1 MLKLQNS
8 FIALMLLFNCSTPEK
23 SMRQEQIEPPVLEVK
38 IPEEASGTI
47 AFENV
52 NVVPMTSA
60 SVLSNQTV
68 LVRAGRIV
76 EIGAAAR
83 VVLPDSAIRIECA
96 NRLYLM
102 PGLADMHVHMFDP
115 NELLLYL
122 ANGVTTVRNLHGLG
136 SHLAWRTSLQRGEL
150 LGPRLYTSGPIVDGN
165 QPARATNRV
174 IRTAAEARS
183 VVAQQKQAG
192 YDFLKIYDNV
202 PRALYEVL
210 AEEARLK
217 NLPMVGHI
225 PTPVG
230 INGLLEVKGQK
241 GIEHVEEF
249 LPFYNDGRV
258 TSGVVEMAQA
268 LAAAQVWVVPTM
280 VVHEN
285 AGQQHENWPAL
296 LARAEMRFMN
306 PQTMTEWGWIPTG
319 EGRARTPAG
328 VERYRRTM
336 SFFQN
341 TLVPELH
348 RAGVKLLL
356 GTDAPVAAIVPGFAV
371 MSELRAFVQSGLSP
385 YQTLEIATK
394 NAATFVNAEHEF
406 GTVEV
411 GKAADLLLLAGN
423 PLLDIENVAQR
434 AGVMV
439 RGRWL
444 SEKKMK
450 EKLEELAKSYGN

>member
-1 MLKLQNS
+1 MLKFSLCS
-8 FIALMLLFNCSTPEK
+8 ALMLLLNCSKPEK
-23 SMRQEQIEPPVLEVK
+23 SVHPEPPLLEIK
-38 IPEEASGTI
+38 IPDEASGTI
-47 AFENV
+47 AFVNV
-52 NVVPMTSA
+52 NVVPMTSEN
-60 SVLSNQTV
+60 VLPNQTV

-76 EIGAAAR
+76 EIAAATSAT
-83 VVLPDSAIRIECA
+83 LPDSVQRFECA
-96 NRLYLM
+96 GRLYLM

-115 NELLLYL
+115 NEMLLYL

-136 SHLAWRTSLQRGEL
+136 SHLQWRESLLRNEL

-165 QPARATNRV
+165 PPARATNRV
-174 IRTAAEARS
+174 IRTVAEARS

-202 PRALYEVL
+202 PRALYDVL

-230 INGLLEVKGQK
+230 INGLLEVQGQK

-249 LPFYNDGRV
+249 LPFYNDGRI
-258 TSGVVEMAQA
+258 TSGVVAMAQA

-285 AGQQHENWPAL
+285 AGQQHENWPAVR
-296 LARAEMRFMN
+296 ARPEMRFMT
-306 PQTMTEWGWIPTG
+306 PQTLETWGWISNG

-328 VERYRRTM
+328 VERYRRTT
-336 SFFQN
+336 SFFQK
-341 TLVPELH
+341 TLVPELY

-356 GTDAPVAAIVPGFAV
+356 GTDAPVAAIVPGFAII
-371 MSELRAFVQSGLSP
+371 SELRGFVQSGLSP

-394 NAATFVNAEHEF
+394 NAAIFVNAENEF
-406 GTVEV
+406 GTVEA
-411 GKAADLLLLAGN
+411 GKAADLLLLTAN
-423 PLLDIENVAQR
+423 PLEDLENVALR

-439 RGRWL
+439 RGKWL
-444 SEKKMK
+444 AEKKLR

>member
-1 MLKLQNS
+1 MAKFPLYSTL
-8 FIALMLLFNCSTPEK
+8 ALLLNCSAPEK
-23 SMRQEQIEPPVLEVK
+23 SVQPEPPVLEIK
-38 IPEEASGTI
+38 IPDEASGTI
-47 AFENV
+47 AFVHV

-60 SVLSNQTV
+60 SILTNQTV

-76 EIGAAAR
+76 EIGGAASVA
-83 VVLPDSAIRIECA
+83 LPDSVQQFECA
-96 NRLYLM
+96 GRLYLM

-115 NELLLYL
+115 NEMLLYL

-136 SHLAWRTSLQRGEL
+136 SHLQWRESLLRNEL

-165 QPARATNRV
+165 PPARATNRV

-202 PRALYEVL
+202 PRALYDVL

-230 INGLLEVKGQK
+230 LNGLLEVKGQK

-249 LPFYNDGRV
+249 LPFYNDGRI

-268 LAAAQVWVVPTM
+268 LAAAQVWVTPTM

-285 AGQQHENWPAL
+285 AGQQHENWPGV
-296 LARAEMRFMN
+296 LARPEMRFMN
-306 PQTMTEWGWIPTG
+306 PQTLVTWGWMPTG
-319 EGRARTPAG
+319 EDRARTPAG
-328 VERYRRTM
+328 VERYRRTG
-336 SFFQN
+336 SFFQK

-371 MSELRAFVQSGLSP
+371 MSELRAFVQSGLTP
-385 YQTLEIATK
+385 YQTLELATK
-394 NAATFVNAEHEF
+394 NAAMFLGAENEF
-406 GTVEV
+406 GTVEI
-411 GKAADLLLLAGN
+411 GKAADLLLLAAN
-423 PLLDIENVAQR
+423 PLEDIENVALR

-439 RGRWL
+439 RGSWL
-444 SEKKMK
+444 SEKKLK